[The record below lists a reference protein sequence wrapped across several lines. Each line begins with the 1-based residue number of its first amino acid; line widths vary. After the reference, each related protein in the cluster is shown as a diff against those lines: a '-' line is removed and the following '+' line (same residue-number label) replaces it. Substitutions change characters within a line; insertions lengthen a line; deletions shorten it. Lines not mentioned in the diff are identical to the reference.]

1 MRYHYKPIRRM
12 KIKKTHHP
20 QYWWE
25 CGVTRTFMHCCWDYK
40 KLLPF
45 CNSLTVSYQV
55 EQIFAIWY
63 SNPML
68 RYLPQMEKKK
78 KRYIHL
84 KACSWML
91 LAAFLQQPKPG
102 NNPNADQLGWMD
114 KQIKWNTSMIKRNKL
129 LIYAPIRI
137 NLKALF

>member
-25 CGVTRTFMHCCWDYK
+25 CGVTRTFMTAAETIKSYYLSATVWQFPT
-40 KLLPF
+40 KL
-45 CNSLTVSYQV
+45 NK
-55 EQIFAIWY
+55 
-63 SNPML
+63 
-68 RYLPQMEKKK
+68 YLPYDTAIPCWGIYHRWKKKK

-91 LAAFLQQPKPG
+91 LAAFLQLPKPG